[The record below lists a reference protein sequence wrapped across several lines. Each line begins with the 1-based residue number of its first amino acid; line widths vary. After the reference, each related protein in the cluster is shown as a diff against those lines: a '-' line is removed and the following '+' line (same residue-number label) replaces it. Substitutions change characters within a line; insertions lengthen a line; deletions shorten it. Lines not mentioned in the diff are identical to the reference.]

1 MVRRFQ
7 AGLLFLLPLLLQSSL
22 LLLLLLLLL
31 LPLQHSGLCC
41 PGVTTSAR
49 PLQCH
54 KLGLHLSCDPILN
67 FSQMLKKYDID

>member
-22 LLLLLLLLL
+22 LLLLLIL
-31 LPLQHSGLCC
+31 LPLHHSGLCC

-67 FSQMLKKYDID
+67 FSHMFEKFDID